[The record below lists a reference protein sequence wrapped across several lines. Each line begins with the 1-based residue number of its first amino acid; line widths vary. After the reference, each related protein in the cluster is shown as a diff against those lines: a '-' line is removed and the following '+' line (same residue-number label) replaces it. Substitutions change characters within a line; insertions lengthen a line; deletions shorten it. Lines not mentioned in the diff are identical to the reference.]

1 MHTNKVKASFNN
13 FRKEVK
19 QKINEIYAEERT
31 LFAINTDNPE
41 LQEIIGYYDE
51 DYSNIY
57 IEMLEEEINNFKNN
71 KIDDAY

>member
-1 MHTNKVKASFNN
+1 MHTNKVKANFNN

-51 DYSNIY
+51 DYSNVY

>member
-1 MHTNKVKASFNN
+1 MHTNKVKANFNN

-19 QKINEIYAEERT
+19 EKINEIYAEERT